1 MNKRQ
6 LEVIK
11 SQMRDEER
19 ALKELKQVYNK
30 ALKDVEANIQV
41 LRGRTDFENI
51 QSIIYQTQYQEAIKA
66 QIEARLDIL
75 NSQQF
80 GKMSDYLSHCYESG
94 FVGSMYDLHGQG
106 IPIIA
111 AIDESDVIRALQTDS
126 KISGNLYTKLGVDT
140 KELKDSI
147 RANLSRGFSAGADWD
162 VIARN
167 LDTRMQIG
175 FNRAARIVRTEGHRV
190 RCEAS
195 FHAQQV
201 AKSKGADV
209 MKQWDA
215 TLDGRTRPNHRL
227 LDGKIVEVDEPF
239 EIDGNEAMYPGEFGV
254 AREDVNCRCQA
265 LQRAKWALDEDELQT
280 LKDRAE
286 FYGLDKSDDFDDFRA
301 KYLPAAKA
309 EAEKEKTVGKANPI
323 TLDDFPLEMRNTAA
337 KKKRT
342 QQFIDYLNG
351 VESADSDVIEL
362 YRMMGDLHSASMK
375 GIDFDISYTADGHA
389 VARWTN
395 WQGKVVKTRVKV
407 PKLTGDILDG
417 QIETTAHEFGHVLD
431 MYLADNPAKMKS
443 GTMPRISKIFATRDE
458 TIGDEAKGLFASYHT
473 QWKQIQDDV
482 SARYKVLRTEQAD
495 LWQAK
500 KISWSQYQKEYKRL
514 IREEETE
521 RDYLSRNAAH
531 GLNGLEDIYDALSWG
546 RARDSGVVKYGH
558 GSKYYRDAASRA
570 EETFAN
576 FCALSVTHPEL
587 IEVLERDKPEVV
599 AAFREMVKTV
609 VGR

>member
-80 GKMSDYLSHCYESG
+80 DKMSDYLSHCYESG

-280 LKDRAE
+280 LKDRAAY
-286 FYGLDKSDDFDDFRA
+286 YGLDKTQDFEDFTA
-301 KYLPAAKA
+301 KYLQAARPLAVVEAAVSNGLYVFTPASTIREA
-309 EAEKEKTVGKANPI
+309 EAYAQSLGIPNVSYSGIEVEVANAMNEALTNAINYCPKLKDQMQFYGTAQARNKGIKKELEAYYQRYFEDKGYNLPLATKYAKKYASHFVGKVSSNTYALAYSGEIRGMNITDELRQIVGRWSGIGVNANI
-323 TLDDFPLEMRNTAA
+323 GNDAA
-337 KKKRT
+337 QMLIQVKHDMSVGWHPQGCNNIRS
-342 QQFIDYLNG
+342 I
-351 VESADSDVIEL
+351 
-362 YRMMGDLHSASMK
+362 
-375 GIDFDISYTADGHA
+375 FD
-389 VARWTN
+389 
-395 WQGKVVKTRVKV
+395 
-407 PKLTGDILDG
+407 
-417 QIETTAHEFGHVLD
+417 HEFGHQLDYAFGLRKNSEINAIWFGMTKSERVLAVSE
-431 MYLADNPAKMKS
+431 YG
-443 GTMPRISKIFATRDE
+443 GTNINEFIAEAYAEYVNSPTPRPTSVKI
-458 TIGDEAKGLFASYHT
+458 G
-473 QWKQIQDDV
+473 
-482 SARYKVLRTEQAD
+482 
-495 LWQAK
+495 
-500 KISWSQYQKEYKRL
+500 KI
-514 IREEETE
+514 
-521 RDYLSRNAAH
+521 
-531 GLNGLEDIYDALSWG
+531 
-546 RARDSGVVKYGH
+546 
-558 GSKYYRDAASRA
+558 
-570 EETFAN
+570 
-576 FCALSVTHPEL
+576 
-587 IEVLERDKPEVV
+587 IEG
-599 AAFREMVKTV
+599 MVKK
-609 VGR
+609 